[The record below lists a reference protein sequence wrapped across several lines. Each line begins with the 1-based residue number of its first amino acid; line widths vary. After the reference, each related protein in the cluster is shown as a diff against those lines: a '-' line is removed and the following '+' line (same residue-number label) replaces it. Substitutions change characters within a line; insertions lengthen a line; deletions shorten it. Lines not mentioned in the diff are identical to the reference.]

1 MRERERERDR
11 ERETGRERE
20 TSQNQEL
27 DGTRL
32 TERIR
37 EFIAQSMRDVS
48 KRAICSSYCDDD
60 VNGRDLRWRIPRIS
74 FLEGYKFN

>member
-1 MRERERERDR
+1 MGRVDERAR
-11 ERETGRERE
+11 ERETGRGRE